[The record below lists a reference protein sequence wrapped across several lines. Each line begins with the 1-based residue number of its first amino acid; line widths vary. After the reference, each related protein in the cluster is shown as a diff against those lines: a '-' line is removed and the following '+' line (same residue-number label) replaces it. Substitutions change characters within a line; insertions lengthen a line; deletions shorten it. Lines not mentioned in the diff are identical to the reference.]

1 MTTETSQPYVPNA
14 TDAQPIAERL
24 NNVSRECLRQVWA
37 IRDTLQ
43 TEMTPAQM
51 ADARM
56 RLTGFYSTLTSAF
69 NKAEE
74 MNTRKWIEVRP
85 EYNSDTR
92 ATKAVEITDLGILA
106 KKLKN
111 ELRAIEKMISSL
123 KQRIEI
129 AQGEARNQY

>member
-1 MTTETSQPYVPNA
+1 MTNETSSPYVPIA
-14 TDAQPIAERL
+14 TDAPQMTERL
-24 NNVSRECLRQVWA
+24 SNTSKNCLRQVWA

-56 RLTGFYSTLTSAF
+56 KLTGFYSTLVSVY
-69 NKAEE
+69 NKANEL
-74 MNTRKWIEVRP
+74 NTREWMKIRP
-85 EYNSDTR
+85 DFNSDTR
-92 ATKAVEITDLGILA
+92 ASKAIEVSDLGTLE

-111 ELRAIEKMISSL
+111 ELRALEKMISSL

>member
-1 MTTETSQPYVPNA
+1 MTNETSLPYAGSVI
-14 TDAQPIAERL
+14 TERQTTQRL
-24 NNVSRECLRQVWA
+24 NDTSKSTLRQVWA

-56 RLTGFYSTLTSAF
+56 RLTGFYSTLVSVF
-69 NKAEE
+69 NKANEI
-74 MNTRKWIEVRP
+74 NTQEWMKLRP
-85 EYNSDTR
+85 EFQSDTR
-92 ATKAVEITDLGILA
+92 TSKAIEVSELGLLE

-111 ELRAIEKMISSL
+111 ELRAIEKMISAL

-129 AQGEARNQY
+129 AQGEARNNY

>member
-1 MTTETSQPYVPNA
+1 MTNETSSPSAEIVIEMPQM
-14 TDAQPIAERL
+14 TERL
-24 NNVSRECLRQVWA
+24 NNVCKECLRQVWA
-37 IRDTLQ
+37 IRDSLQ

-56 RLTGFYSTLTSAF
+56 KLTGFYSTLTTVY
-69 NKAEE
+69 NKANELA
-74 MNTRKWIEVRP
+74 TRMWVDIRGN
-85 EYNSDTR
+85 YNSDAR
-92 ATKAVEITDLGILA
+92 ANKAVEVTELGILE

-129 AQGEARNQY
+129 SQGEARNNY